1 MPDRP
6 TSEPKQFV
14 QSAVVMQV
22 TDVIKSTQYYQ
33 DILGFNCDYVSDGY
47 GVVWR
52 DNAAIHF
59 GKSDETQTG
68 LRLFHWL
75 LDVDH
80 FYQEIKQRGAKI
92 TIEIGDRDY
101 QLRDFGVEDING
113 ALLIFG
119 QDIY

>member
-14 QSAVVMQV
+14 QSALVMQV
-22 TDVIKSTQYYQ
+22 ADVIKSTNYYQ
-33 DILGFNCDYVSDGY
+33 EILGFNCDYVSDDY
-47 GVVWR
+47 GCVWR

-59 GKSDETQTG
+59 AKSNEPQTG

-75 LDVDH
+75 NDVDQ
-80 FYQEIKQRGAKI
+80 FYDEIKQKGAKI
-92 TIEIGDRDY
+92 SIEIGDRDY

-119 QDIY
+119 QDLY